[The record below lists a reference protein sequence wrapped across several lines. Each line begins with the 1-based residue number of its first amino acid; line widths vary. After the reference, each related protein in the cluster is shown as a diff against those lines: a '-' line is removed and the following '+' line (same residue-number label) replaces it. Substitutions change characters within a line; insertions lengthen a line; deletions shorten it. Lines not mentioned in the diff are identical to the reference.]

1 MEVRDAYIYS
11 RVSKESQAKEGEGLK
26 RQIERAEKFIETENK
41 VNTEYRYQLVDEIV
55 DAGLS
60 AYYGKNT
67 SQNGGLGAF
76 LEAAKQGEI
85 KEKSLLIVEAVDRLS
100 RLPADHSRQLFAKLK
115 RYKVDVAITKF
126 SLIIPHDEQLDM
138 GVDLLL
144 TAAFHLAH
152 MESEQKS
159 QRIKATFDKK
169 RRDEAEGGQK
179 RTSVC
184 PAWMRL
190 SSCKTHFELIP
201 EHVEV
206 LTKMIDMKLEGYG
219 CHRITKYLNENNISS
234 FSGKSWRTE
243 VVNKYLKMIQLK
255 GEFQRVEHKVV
266 DGKTK
271 KVPVGAPIENYYPRV
286 IDNPKFLALQSTF
299 PTSVKGRVGSSFPN
313 LFRGLLR
320 CPSCGNILSYSR
332 PSRGHPKLRCRSRL
346 DNQGCTQKFTR
357 YAPIEKHLVQS
368 LVGLDYSRLMDSSYK
383 KLEAEIST
391 IDGDIKSKQQYL
403 LDLSS
408 EIELAEHIE
417 TIKLLRSKMD
427 KANNTLDVLY
437 DKRDELTKVSSNYDY
452 NAVKDL
458 DLSTVEGRQKYHEYV
473 SKFIEYVVVQ
483 DPDTKGSATA
493 VKFRTQ
499 KLGLLFFPYDKLSW
513 DLSHEKILKDYY
525 TKKGEIEAQIERPIS
540 LTYALT
546 QRDLLKQV
554 SAVKAPKE
562 PEYLSDIK
570 YLFEI
575 RQEFKKEPEKWR
587 TLKKKLR
594 L

>member
-26 RQIERAEKFIETENK
+26 RQIERAEKFIETENNI
-41 VNTEYRYQLVDEIV
+41 NTGYRYQLVDEII

-100 RLPADHSRQLFAKLK
+100 RLPADYSRQLFAKL
-115 RYKVDVAITKF
+115 REYKIDVAITKF

-169 RRDEAEGGQK
+169 RREETEGGEK
-179 RTSVC
+179 RTSIC
-184 PAWMRL
+184 PAWMKL
-190 SSCKTHFELIP
+190 SSCKKYFELIP

-255 GEFQRVEHKVV
+255 GEFQRVEHKEV

-320 CPSCGNILSYSR
+320 CPSCGNILSYSK

-368 LVGLDYSRLMDSSYK
+368 LVGLDYRRLMDSSYK
-383 KLEAEIST
+383 KLEAEIAT

-427 KANNTLDVLY
+427 KANITLDVLY

-513 DLSHEKILKDYY
+513 DLSHEKILTDYY
-525 TKKGEIEAQIERPIS
+525 TKEDEIEVQIERPLS

-554 SAVKAPKE
+554 SAVKAPTE